1 MKIIIEAFAL
11 RNAKSGTGRYAMDVI
26 SRISKEHDVVVITRD
41 PDPKALEGLPSN
53 IKIVLANKLSLVPAN
68 MYLYF

>member
-26 SRISKEHDVVVITRD
+26 SRISKEHDVVVSLETR
-41 PDPKALEGLPSN
+41 S
-53 IKIVLANKLSLVPAN
+53 
-68 MYLYF
+68 